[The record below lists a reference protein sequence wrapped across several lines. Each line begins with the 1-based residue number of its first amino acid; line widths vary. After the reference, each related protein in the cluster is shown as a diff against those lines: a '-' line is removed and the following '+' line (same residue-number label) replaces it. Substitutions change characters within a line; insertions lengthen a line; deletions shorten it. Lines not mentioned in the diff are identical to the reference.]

1 MLEYPEVDVAI
12 IIRIKR
18 VAKKVVFGKVTF
30 DFKYFRSNYKNR
42 EVESRE
48 VEKVTF
54 DFKHFRTIYK
64 KREVESRVREVVGKV
79 TFDFKPFRTRYKNLE
94 VESTI
99 IGKSKY
105 DFQIFYISKY
115 SIRHLKHKFPFVQMS
130 LPYYPH

>member
-64 KREVESRVREVVGKV
+64 NR
-79 TFDFKPFRTRYKNLE
+79 E

-130 LPYYPH
+130 LPYYRYARTIKISIYYDFKSSFSLIY